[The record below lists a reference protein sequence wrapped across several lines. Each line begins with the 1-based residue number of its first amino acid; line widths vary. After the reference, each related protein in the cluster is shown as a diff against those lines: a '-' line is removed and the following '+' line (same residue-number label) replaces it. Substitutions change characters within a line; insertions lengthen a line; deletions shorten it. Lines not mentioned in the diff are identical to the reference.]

1 VRFSWAAAS
10 HPGLRRSANEDSFRT
25 RPDLGLFVV
34 ADGMG
39 GHVAGEVASQI
50 AVEAVEAFVEETA
63 AADRHR
69 TWPVAYD
76 PALSL
81 DANRLRAGFQLAN
94 RRIAQQA
101 RQEAGLR
108 GMATTASA
116 ILVTTRGDATVAH
129 VGDSRVYLYRAG
141 TLRRV
146 TTDHS
151 WVEEQVRAG
160 VLDRD
165 AAHQHPWRNVVTRA
179 LAGGDD
185 PDVDLSGVPL
195 EPGDWVLLC
204 SDGLCTVVPDGR
216 IAEAVAAADA
226 PDGLCS
232 RLVGLANEAGGP
244 DNITVVALRID
255 AGQP

>member
-25 RPDLGLFVV
+25 RPDLGFFVV

-39 GHVAGEVASQI
+39 GHAAGEVASRI
-50 AVEAVEAFVEETA
+50 AADAVEAFVEETA
-63 AADRHR
+63 ADRHR
-69 TWPVAYD
+69 PSTVPYD
-76 PALSL
+76 PALSV

-94 RRIAQQA
+94 QRIAQQA
-101 RQEAGLR
+101 RQDAGLR

-116 ILVTTRGDATVAH
+116 ILVAARGDATVAH
-129 VGDSRVYLYRAG
+129 VGDSRVYHHRGG

-179 LAGGDD
+179 LAGGEN
-185 PDVDLSGVPL
+185 PEVDVADLPL

-204 SDGLCTVVPDGR
+204 SDGLCSVVPDRR
-216 IAEAVAAADA
+216 IADAVAAATA
-226 PDGLCS
+226 PDTLCS
-232 RLVGLANEAGGP
+232 QLVGLANEAGGP